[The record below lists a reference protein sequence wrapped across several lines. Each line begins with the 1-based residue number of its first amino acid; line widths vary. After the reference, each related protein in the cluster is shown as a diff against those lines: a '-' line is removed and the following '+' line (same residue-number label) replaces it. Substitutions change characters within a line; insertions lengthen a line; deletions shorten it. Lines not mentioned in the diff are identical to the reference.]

1 MDLNVAIDAFS
12 RVLPVL
18 LLVGLGALF
27 RRQQFLS
34 PAAIDGLRKLVL
46 NVTLPAA
53 LFLAFL
59 NTDLEAK
66 YAVIVICVFL
76 ACLVVLLAGP
86 YLRRGA
92 GVRSEAMPSLMA
104 GFEAGMIGYALFA
117 AIFGQAALSRF
128 AIVDLGQVIFVFF
141 VLAPVVM
148 RWASGKTPPL
158 TETLTAF
165 VRTPVIIAIVAGVA
179 GSLFGLGETLGAN
192 AIGSAGLETLVMLAA
207 VTTPAIAI
215 VIGYS
220 TKFSAG
226 SLSDPARTLA
236 VRLPIWIVLALLFNW
251 LVIDSLLGLDRL
263 FQAAVMM
270 MAILPPPFVV
280 PLYMAR
286 ARGRDVSDDPDHD
299 YLANTLSLAT
309 VVTLVAATIVGVVY
323 VT

>member
-1 MDLNVAIDAFS
+1 MDIEVALDAFS

-18 LLVGLGALF
+18 LLVGLGAVF
-27 RRQQFLS
+27 RRRGFLS

-59 NTDLEAK
+59 NTELEAK
-66 YAVIVICVFL
+66 YAVIVISVFG
-76 ACLVVLLAGP
+76 ACLLVLLVSP
-86 YLRRGA
+86 YVRPRV

-104 GFEAGMIGYALFA
+104 GFEAGMIGYALYA
-117 AIFGQAALSRF
+117 AIFGQAELSRF
-128 AIVDLGQVIFVFF
+128 AIVDLGQVLFVFF
-141 VLAPVVM
+141 ILAPVVM
-148 RWASGKTPPL
+148 RWASGRTPAL
-158 TETLTAF
+158 TETVTAF

-179 GSLFGLGETLGAN
+179 GSVLGLAEPMESN
-192 AIGSAGLETLVMLAA
+192 ALSSAGLATLAMLAA

-220 TKFSAG
+220 TSFSAG
-226 SLSDPARTLA
+226 SLRDPARTLA
-236 VRLPIWIVLALLFNW
+236 VRLPIWITLAIIFNIV
-251 LVIDSLLGLDRL
+251 VIDGLLGLDRL
-263 FQAAVMM
+263 FGAAVMT

-309 VVTLVAATIVGVVY
+309 IVTLVAITVVGVVY
-323 VT
+323 AT

>member
-1 MDLNVAIDAFS
+1 MDLEVAIDAFA

-27 RRQQFLS
+27 RRTGFLS
-34 PAAIDGLRKLVL
+34 GPAIDGLRKLVL

-59 NTDLEAK
+59 RTELEAQ
-66 YAVIVICVFL
+66 YAVIVISIFG
-76 ACLVVLLAGP
+76 ACLVMLAAGP
-86 YLRRGA
+86 WLRRGV
-92 GVRSEAMPSLMA
+92 GVRSAAMPSLMA
-104 GFEAGMIGYALFA
+104 GFEAGMIGYALYT
-117 AIFGQAALSRF
+117 AIFGAENLYRF
-128 AIVDLGQVIFVFF
+128 AVVDLGQVLFVFF

-148 RWASGKTPPL
+148 RWASGQAPAL
-158 TETLTAF
+158 SETAAAF
-165 VRTPVIIAIVAGVA
+165 VKTPVIIAIVAGVA
-179 GSLFGLGETLGAN
+179 GSLLGLAEPIGSN
-192 AIGSAGLETLVMLAA
+192 AITNAGLETLALLAA

-220 TKFSAG
+220 TAFSAG

-236 VRLPIWIVLALLFNW
+236 VRLPIWITLAIVFNW
-251 LVIDSLLGLDRL
+251 LVIDQLLGLDRL
-263 FQAAVMM
+263 FQAAVMT
-270 MAILPPPFVV
+270 MAVLPPPFVV

-309 VVTLVAATIVGVVY
+309 VVTLVLITVVGVVY
-323 VT
+323 AT

>member
-1 MDLNVAIDAFS
+1 MDLDVAIDAFS

-27 RRQQFLS
+27 RRNAFLS
-34 PAAIDGLRKLVL
+34 AAAIDGLRKLVL

-59 NTDLEAK
+59 GTELEAE
-66 YAVIVICVFL
+66 YAVIIVSVFG
-76 ACLVVLLAGP
+76 ACLVMLLAGP

-92 GVRSEAMPSLMA
+92 RVQSEAMPSLMA
-104 GFEAGMIGYALFA
+104 GFEAGMIGYALYA
-117 AIFGQAALSRF
+117 AIFGAENLYRF
-128 AIVDLGQVIFVFF
+128 AVVDLGQVVFVFF
-141 VLAPVVM
+141 ILAPVVM
-148 RWASGKTPPL
+148 RWASGQAPAL
-158 TETLTAF
+158 SETAAAF
-165 VRTPVIIAIVAGVA
+165 VKTPVIIAIVAGVA
-179 GSLFGLGETLGAN
+179 GSALGLAEPLESN
-192 AIGSAGLETLVMLAA
+192 AVTSAGLETLALLAA

-220 TKFSAG
+220 TKLSAG

-236 VRLPIWIVLALLFNW
+236 VRLPIWIALAIIFNV
-251 LVIDSLLGLDRL
+251 LVIDQLLGLDRL
-263 FQAAVMM
+263 FQAAVMT
-270 MAILPPPFVV
+270 MAVLPPPFVV

-309 VVTLVAATIVGVVY
+309 IVTLVLITIVGVVY
-323 VT
+323 A

>member
-1 MDLNVAIDAFS
+1 MDLEVALDAFS

-18 LLVGLGALF
+18 LLVGLGAVF
-27 RRQQFLS
+27 RRTGFLS
-34 PAAIDGLRKLVL
+34 GAAIDGLRKLVL

-59 NTDLEAK
+59 GTELEAQ
-66 YAVIVICVFL
+66 YAVIIISVFG
-76 ACLVVLLAGP
+76 ACLLMLAAGP
-86 YLRRGA
+86 WLRRGV

-104 GFEAGMIGYALFA
+104 GFEAGMIGYALYT
-117 AIFGQAALSRF
+117 AIFGAENLYRF
-128 AIVDLGQVIFVFF
+128 AVVDLGQVLFVFF

-148 RWASGKTPPL
+148 RWASGQAPPIS
-158 TETLTAF
+158 ETAAAF
-165 VRTPVIIAIVAGVA
+165 VKTPVIIAIVAGVA
-179 GSLFGLGETLGAN
+179 GSLLGLAEPLASQPITN
-192 AIGSAGLETLVMLAA
+192 AGLETLALLAG

-220 TKFSAG
+220 TAFSAG

-236 VRLPIWIVLALLFNW
+236 VRLPIWIGLAVIFNW
-251 LVIDSLLGLDRL
+251 LVIDQLLGLDRL
-263 FQAAVMM
+263 FQAAVMT
-270 MAILPPPFVV
+270 MAVLPPPFVV

-309 VVTLVAATIVGVVY
+309 VVTLVLITIVGVVY
-323 VT
+323 AS

>member
-1 MDLNVAIDAFS
+1 MDLAVAIDAFS

-27 RRQQFLS
+27 RGQSFLS

-59 NTDLEAK
+59 HTDLEAK
-66 YAVIVICVFL
+66 YAVIVLSVFGACV
-76 ACLVVLLAGP
+76 AVLLMAP
-86 YLRRGA
+86 HIRPRI

-104 GFEAGMIGYALFA
+104 GFEAGMIGYALYA
-117 AIFGQAALSRF
+117 AIFGQAELSRF
-128 AIVDLGQVIFVFF
+128 AIVDLGQVLFVFF

-158 TETLTAF
+158 TETIAAF
-165 VRTPVIIAIVAGVA
+165 VRTPVILAIVAGVA
-179 GSLFGLGETLGAN
+179 GSLMGLADPLESN
-192 AIGSAGLETLVMLAA
+192 PISSAGLETVALLAA

-220 TKFSAG
+220 TSFSAG
-226 SLSDPARTLA
+226 SLRDPVRTLA
-236 VRLPIWIVLALLFNW
+236 VRLPIWIVLAIIFNIV
-251 LVIDSLLGLDRL
+251 VIDRLLGLDRL
-263 FQAAVMM
+263 FQAAVMT

-309 VVTLVAATIVGVVY
+309 IVTLVAITVVGVLY
-323 VT
+323 AT

>member
-1 MDLNVAIDAFS
+1 VDFAVAIDAFS

-27 RRQQFLS
+27 RARGFLS
-34 PAAIDGLRKLVL
+34 AEAIDGLRKLVL

-59 NTDLEAK
+59 NTEMEAQ
-66 YAVIVICVFL
+66 YAIIVISVFG
-76 ACLVVLLAGP
+76 ACLAVLALGP
-86 YLRRGA
+86 LLRRGA
-92 GVRSEAMPSLMA
+92 GVRSEAMPNLMA
-104 GFEAGMIGYALFA
+104 GFEAGMIGYALYA
-117 AIFGQAALSRF
+117 AIFGQAELHRF
-128 AIVDLGQVIFVFF
+128 AIVDLGQVLFVFF

-158 TETLTAF
+158 TDTLAAF

-179 GSLFGLGETLGAN
+179 GSLLGLAEPLETNPIGDAALTTLG
-192 AIGSAGLETLVMLAA
+192 MLAA

-220 TKFSAG
+220 TSFSAG
-226 SLSDPARTLA
+226 SLRDPARTLA
-236 VRLPIWIVLALLFNW
+236 VRLPIWIVLAIIFNIV
-251 LVIDSLLGLDRL
+251 VIDGLLGLDRL
-263 FQAAVMM
+263 FQAAVMT

-286 ARGRDVSDDPDHD
+286 ARGSDVSDDPDHD
-299 YLANTLSLAT
+299 YLVNTLSLAT
-309 VVTLVAATIVGVVY
+309 IVTLVAITVVGVVY
-323 VT
+323 AS

>member
-1 MDLNVAIDAFS
+1 VDLDLAIDAFS

-27 RRQQFLS
+27 RRTDFLS
-34 PAAIDGLRKLVL
+34 SGAIDGLRKLVL

-59 NTDLEAK
+59 HTEMEAK
-66 YAVIVICVFL
+66 YAVIIISVFG
-76 ACLVVLLAGP
+76 ACLLMLLAGP

-92 GVRSEAMPSLMA
+92 RVQSEAMPSLMA
-104 GFEAGMIGYALFA
+104 GFEAGMIGYALYS
-117 AIFGQAALSRF
+117 AIFGAENLYRF
-128 AIVDLGQVIFVFF
+128 AVVDLGQVLFVFF
-141 VLAPVVM
+141 ILAPVVM
-148 RWASGKTPPL
+148 RWASGQAPAL
-158 TETLTAF
+158 SETAAAF
-165 VRTPVIIAIVAGVA
+165 VKTPVIIAIVAGVA
-179 GSLFGLGETLGAN
+179 ASLLGLADPLESNPITN
-192 AIGSAGLETLVMLAA
+192 AGLETLALLAA

-220 TKFSAG
+220 TSFSAG
-226 SLSDPARTLA
+226 SLSDPMRTLA

-251 LVIDSLLGLDRL
+251 LVIDMLLGLDRL
-263 FQAAVMM
+263 FQAAVMT
-270 MAILPPPFVV
+270 MAVLPPPFVV

-309 VVTLVAATIVGVVY
+309 VVTLVLITVVGVVY
-323 VT
+323 AT

>member
-18 LLVGLGALF
+18 LLVGLGAFF

-76 ACLVVLLAGP
+76 ACLAVLLAGP
-86 YLRRGA
+86 YLRRGS

-148 RWASGKTPPL
+148 RWASGKAPPL
-158 TETLTAF
+158 TETITAF

-179 GSLFGLGETLGAN
+179 GSLFGLGEMLEGN
-192 AIGSAGLETLVMLAA
+192 AIGNAGLETLIMLAA

-286 ARGRDVSDDPDHD
+286 ARGRDLSDDPDHD

-309 VVTLVAATIVGVVY
+309 VVTLVAATVVGVVY